1 MYHKHFLGGRI
12 IVGIAVYSK
21 SLDSLI
27 WLGKFQSKGCNF
39 RMLGGDCSVLRCSKC
54 AGWILHNLSNDN
66 HVTCFS
72 TLKHWGTCWK
82 SNINCQ
88 TSDEV
93 IIYHSVL
100 VILLMKN
107 QMDWSLEVLFM
118 DVIKYAWTFHRCYR
132 LKVNVVLCQTLFISW
147 CYQIALIVGS
157 CFWQIGYKE
166 INQNVFLL

>member
-1 MYHKHFLGGRI
+1 
-12 IVGIAVYSK
+12 
-21 SLDSLI
+21 
-27 WLGKFQSKGCNF
+27 
-39 RMLGGDCSVLRCSKC
+39 MLGGNCSVLRCSKC
-54 AGWILHNLSNDN
+54 AGWILYNLSNDN

-157 CFWQIGYKE
+157 CFWHWLQSNRSKCIFVVNNGLLLSSV
-166 INQNVFLL
+166 IMTSFVFKFSSLC